1 MGKRNNKY
9 LNKIYNRPLPIT
21 LTSQE
26 YNVSLP
32 ELYPHNPVSWIWYLV
47 RYLQVNIFYKV
58 PELTNDPL
66 PVVYD
71 GQIFKV
77 TDAESIT
84 SLWRQGFFGK
94 GVLSR
99 SEPTWYQRTLTRLN
113 LDESGKS
120 GNELAMEDI
129 TKIRRDERKFF
140 KLERAR
146 FQELELKKRQGIITE
161 EELKEMESLDAKLVE
176 LRKAD
181 INFNEKGEQ
190 VEELR
195 DEDDDIV
202 NEDGELLP
210 LEFLQ
215 LQPVETFFLKFAL
228 NRIQVDGIGSTLDLF
243 YECCSHYQSSITP
256 NNKFIVDY
264 AVYHYFRS
272 NGWCVR
278 SGVKFGTDFLLYKR
292 GPPFI
297 HAEYC
302 ILVMTKDT
310 NYDWFEIA
318 AKARVIGSVKKTFVL
333 CYVDYPSQ
341 EQFDE
346 ILAQPELDHGL
357 LFTQLLEQ
365 FRISEV
371 VYKRWNPSRT
381 RD

>member
-21 LTSQE
+21 LTSQR

-120 GNELAMEDI
+120 GNDWQWKTLQRLDI
-129 TKIRRDERKFF
+129 PRVGVEEET
-140 KLERAR
+140 
-146 FQELELKKRQGIITE
+146 GVITA

-181 INFNEKGEQ
+181 INLTKR
-190 VEELR
+190 LR
-195 DEDDDIV
+195 DEDD
-202 NEDGELLP
+202 ELSMKTESYYLWSFYSCNP
-210 LEFLQ
+210 WRRSFEICLEQ
-215 LQPVETFFLKFAL
+215 DTSC
-228 NRIQVDGIGSTLDLF
+228 GIGPHL
-243 YECCSHYQSSITP
+243 I
-256 NNKFIVDY
+256 FIVDY

-333 CYVDYPSQ
+333 CYVDYPTQ

-346 ILAQPELDHGL
+346 ILGQPELDHGL

-365 FRISEV
+365 YRISEV